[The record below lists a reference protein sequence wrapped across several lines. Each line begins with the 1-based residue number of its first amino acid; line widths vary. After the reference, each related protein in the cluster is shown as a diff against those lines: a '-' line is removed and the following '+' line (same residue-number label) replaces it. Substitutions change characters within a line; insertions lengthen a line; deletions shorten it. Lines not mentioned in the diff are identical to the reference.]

1 MCSCSHGFVGLTPLP
16 LDLKRRRP
24 LYLQTCSGFYQLPF
38 SSFSPSVNFFF
49 FFLSAIAIFSVQI
62 LTFRKISLFL
72 CHTETY
78 NVYLTKQFNVTIKTY
93 LIMVPLFSRVSVPPE
108 RSRLGVLIQ
117 AALRRLKGHENSS
130 ACRVLVRLVSGEI
143 QEHNSLKCFC

>member
-1 MCSCSHGFVGLTPLP
+1 MFSCPHGFVGLTPLP
-16 LDLKRRRP
+16 LDLKRCRP
-24 LYLQTCSGFYQLPF
+24 LYRQTCSGFYQLPF
-38 SSFSPSVNFFF
+38 SGFSPSVNFF

-78 NVYLTKQFNVTIKTY
+78 NVYLTKQFDVTIKTY
-93 LIMVPLFSRVSVPPE
+93 LIMVPLFSCVSVPPE
-108 RSRLGVLIQ
+108 RSHLGVLIQ

-130 ACRVLVRLVSGEI
+130 ACRVLARPVSGEI
-143 QEHNSLKCFC
+143 QEHNLLKCFC